1 VCTIQVHGKG
11 RTPRGYHVAASS
23 PSVGRREHEHTVNYS
38 SLPSVITAAHGKAL
52 WQEKKNRKWQHVHVA
67 GTEAIR
73 ARGQDRGAGMPFLLS
88 LPEEAHRREVGRGTW
103 QVRDGGILRAAGVQ
117 GEGWPRRAVE
127 VGPTATNRKSSG
139 RQNVVEVARVAST
152 GGDVVE
158 AAFLLG
164 AAQTRRSWQRG
175 PNTHRRHAQG
185 RAAARVN

>member
-1 VCTIQVHGKG
+1 
-11 RTPRGYHVAASS
+11 
-23 PSVGRREHEHTVNYS
+23 
-38 SLPSVITAAHGKAL
+38 
-52 WQEKKNRKWQHVHVA
+52 
-67 GTEAIR
+67 
-73 ARGQDRGAGMPFLLS
+73 MPFLLS

-103 QVRDGGILRAAGVQ
+103 QVRDGGILRAAGVH